1 MDLLMNKFK
10 FIGNF
15 VYKNNTSWYFVA
27 FFFFFFHCNSLG
39 IYTEGIFPSVFT
51 DGYCEG
57 IFNWKNS
64 PQFTNRIFMSVCSCT
79 FVFVNFLV
87 VLVRLK
93 LRFNSVATHPI
104 SNSMDKEFAL
114 ASLTFEKE
122 KPLRVM
128 VAGVEISYY
137 FLVWLVNIYIFPYIY
152 YLIKDKRL
160 RVFYPIAICI
170 YHGKVRRFI
179 STRYDIIYHCN
190 KTLLLLEGC
199 VFGACYGK
207 FEGSSEDTHKKNVW
221 HIKGVGQFTRNERRP
236 NASTC
241 VCVC

>member
-1 MDLLMNKFK
+1 
-10 FIGNF
+10 
-15 VYKNNTSWYFVA
+15 
-27 FFFFFFHCNSLG
+27 
-39 IYTEGIFPSVFT
+39 
-51 DGYCEG
+51 
-57 IFNWKNS
+57 
-64 PQFTNRIFMSVCSCT
+64 MSVCPCL
-79 FVFVNFLV
+79 FVFVNFLI

-137 FLVWLVNIYIFPYIY
+137 FLVWLVNIYIYIFPYIY
-152 YLIKDKRL
+152 YPIKDKRL
-160 RVFYPIAICI
+160 RVFYLIAICI

-190 KTLLLLEGC
+190 KILLLLLLLEGC

-207 FEGSSEDTHKKNVW
+207 LEGSSQDTHKKNVW
-221 HIKGVGQFTRNERRP
+221 HMKGVGQFTRNESRD